1 MEKVL
6 NDIIEKNR
14 KYTEFGKVA
23 TYIPELKKAKKNDLG
38 ICIIDKDDNIFTAGD
53 VDKKFT
59 IQSISKPILLS
70 MILMEND
77 YEYVNTKVG
86 FEPSDNPFNS
96 IVSIGNNDVK
106 KPSNPMINSGAIV
119 ITSLIRGNSFE
130 EKEKRMLDYF
140 RKFSGNK
147 NLEINNDVYLSEK
160 LTGDRNRAM
169 AYLLKSHGFIE
180 GHVEEVLDLY
190 FKQCSIEVDIKDLA
204 MMGLN
209 LSTDGYKYGD
219 ECLITKEVAKT
230 VKTVLFTCGM
240 YDGSGEFA
248 IKTGIPAKSG
258 VGGGIMGSVPCTMGI
273 GVYGPS
279 LDEKGNS
286 VAGTKVLEDLSRELD
301 LSIFKN

>member
-1 MEKVL
+1 
-6 NDIIEKNR
+6 
-14 KYTEFGKVA
+14 
-23 TYIPELKKAKKNDLG
+23 
-38 ICIIDKDDNIFTAGD
+38 
-53 VDKKFT
+53 
-59 IQSISKPILLS
+59 
-70 MILMEND
+70 MEND

-106 KPSNPMINSGAIV
+106 RPSNPMINSGAIV
-119 ITSLIRGNSFE
+119 ITSLIKGNSFE

-258 VGGGIMGSVPCTMGI
+258 VGGGIMCSVPCTMGI